1 MIAIIL
7 AFVWPFTGPD
17 PGPTATR
24 TKAEARKL
32 DCSWITPEEARRA
45 VPGRIRETKARG
57 DQTNRQ
63 IALCRQ
69 FYVDPALL
77 SARDRAVVHTLH
89 ETALEAARLA
99 VGARS
104 ELVGRTWLVEGFHP
118 SAQISAKLTFAT
130 KVALV
135 AQGVAVSDR
144 TPALGASDLEVLL
157 RLPQREAYPA
167 ACQRFSASGVL
178 RPADALLGLVL
189 RDPRETVL
197 HAGVCADGVWT
208 WLQ

>member
-1 MIAIIL
+1 MIAIL
-7 AFVWPFTGPD
+7 VSLLGPN
-17 PGPTATR
+17 PGPSLTR
-24 TKAEARKL
+24 TKAEARAL
-32 DCSWITPEEARRA
+32 DCTWITPEEARRA

-57 DQTNRQ
+57 DQASRR

-69 FYVDPALL
+69 FFVDPALL
-77 SARDRAVVHTLH
+77 SARDRAAVLTLT
-89 ETALEAARLA
+89 ETAVEAARMA

-118 SAQISAKLTFAT
+118 SPQIGAKWVFAG
-130 KVALV
+130 KVALQ

-144 TPALGASDLEVLL
+144 APKLGASDLEVLL
-157 RLPQREAYPA
+157 RLPQDALYPS
-167 ACQRFSASGVL
+167 ACARFSATGAL
-178 RPADALLGLVL
+178 RPSDALLGLVL

-197 HAGVCADGVWT
+197 HTGVCADGVWT